1 MDVITIIAQS
11 SSTIVGWCVM
21 ALGGTFLVIL
31 SSSFVRPK
39 ESYWRLSYLLF
50 LPAWVCLIWSTI
62 KGDEI
67 AGRIVAATVAKGKS
81 LDIYNK
87 TMSAINQDFVTQR
100 ELFILSLLLLFL
112 FLWLCIYLVW
122 FVFYLDKESSED

>member
-1 MDVITIIAQS
+1 MDVITTIAQS

-21 ALGGTFLVIL
+21 ALGGTFIVIL

-39 ESYWRLSYLLF
+39 ELYWRLSYLLF
-50 LPAWVCLIWSTI
+50 LPAWVCLIWSVK

-67 AGRIVAATVAKGKS
+67 AGRIIAATVAKENS

-87 TMSAINQDFVTQR
+87 TMSAINQNFVTQR
-100 ELFILSLLLLFL
+100 DLFIASLCFL